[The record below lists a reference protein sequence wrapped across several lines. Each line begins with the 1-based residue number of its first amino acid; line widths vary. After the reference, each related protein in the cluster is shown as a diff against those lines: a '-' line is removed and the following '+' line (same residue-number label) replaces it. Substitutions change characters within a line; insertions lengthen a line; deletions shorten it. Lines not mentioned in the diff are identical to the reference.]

1 MFLYD
6 GTYKKG
12 MMEWDL
18 DNSTWRFSQIHC
30 KGTELFGLSLPEF
43 CQTFRKYIDD
53 GTIVCGWYGGM
64 NFHLAG
70 STRHVSAVPWRVF
83 LLLGLFQLLS
93 ITVIL
98 IIMFGLTPTK
108 KNMMAYLKMTH
119 LTSLAKTNIVV
130 CLRNVTRRLSHRCV
144 HLLLRKLTIFPLM
157 LRVGLW
163 F

>member
-1 MFLYD
+1 MMLLESLTRYAFPLGQGISKVMFLYD

-43 CQTFRKYIDD
+43 CQTFQKYIDD

-70 STRHVSAVPWRVF
+70 STRHVSAVP
-83 LLLGLFQLLS
+83 
-93 ITVIL
+93 
-98 IIMFGLTPTK
+98 
-108 KNMMAYLKMTH
+108 
-119 LTSLAKTNIVV
+119 
-130 CLRNVTRRLSHRCV
+130 
-144 HLLLRKLTIFPLM
+144 
-157 LRVGLW
+157 
-163 F
+163 